1 MKTTL
6 GIIALSW
13 LAGCGS
19 PTHLQYDHGRASR
32 AAYQTQ
38 ADLSRASVSE
48 SHGLSGQAGLE
59 IRTRVFEQSTDSES
73 GKAEYVQVIGVE

>member
-6 GIIALSW
+6 GIITLSW
-13 LAGCGS
+13 ISGCGS
-19 PTHLQYDHGRASR
+19 PIHLQYDHGRASQ

-38 ADLSRASVSE
+38 ANLSRAPVSE
-48 SHGLSGQAGLE
+48 SHALSGQAGLE
-59 IRTRVFEQSTDSES
+59 IRTRVFEEATDTES